1 MTAHGGRKRSAATT
15 RYNEDA
21 FEVNPYVLMRGSK
34 QETVLKLEE
43 RFNELFQYLNHH
55 LYTLHHDVSNLVI
68 TDEGAIAKL
77 REVNAKL
84 LALNRRLT
92 AEHVVDVPLS
102 VMADSYKAGHYLMYP
117 DAQVMSAYGE
127 FREPM
132 PGMKDNRFVFYGFR
146 NIIKTYLEKQW
157 TVEDVDAADAFY
169 SKHNLLNTPYPF
181 PKDLFLK
188 FIDENNG
195 FFPVRI
201 EALPEGTVAHTHT
214 PVFII
219 TAEGEYSRLCTF
231 LETVLTMVWYPTTV
245 ATLSRHT
252 RHLIEKYFKE
262 SVDDAYMYLLDSR
275 LHDFGFRAC
284 TCVEQSIIG
293 GKAHLLSFGG
303 SDTMTACYSAQ
314 FGDNG
319 GEPVATSIPA
329 TEHSVMTSWP
339 TEKAAME
346 NFLLKY
352 KDAPVVACVMDSY
365 DYSNALKN
373 VLPQVADMVPV
384 GHTIVLRPDSGNPV
398 AEVLRGLTEA
408 EKVFGADKNLKG
420 YKVLKRSAV
429 IQGDGITYK
438 TIDEILQAVLAAGYS
453 AQNVAFG
460 MGGGLLQKV
469 NRDTMSFATKLSY
482 IQEKGGEIREIMK
495 MPKTDLSKFSLPGL
509 LDVHKLE
516 PEGEYSHFL
525 QVVPREAPHNESDR
539 RSQLIVVYDN
549 GPVPGQ
555 DETFAAVRNRVN
567 AQWEA
572 TNDLLTGYDAVSP
585 ELREKIGVVRQQNR
599 AKLAAAQ
606 ANPKHDPF
614 NRDVRAQIEAL
625 KRNTR
630 EELGEAAAMTDA
642 SFSSPA
648 RCSTTRRHR
657 S

>member
-1 MTAHGGRKRSAATT
+1 MHVVFCDIISLMPAFITAAMPRNECVYELIVCCWQGMSKEFDALQLRYYELRKNLGEHLLYIQHEVTDSSP
-15 RYNEDA
+15 EDA
-21 FEVNPYVLMRGSK
+21 IK
-34 QETVLKLEE
+34 
-43 RFNELFQYLNHH
+43 
-55 LYTLHHDVSNLVI
+55 TLRK
-68 TDEGAIAKL
+68 A
-77 REVNAKL
+77 NAKL

-92 AEHVVDVPLS
+92 AEHVVDVPMS

-117 DAQVMSAYGE
+117 KAQVMSAYGE

-157 TVEDVDAADAFY
+157 TVEDVDDAEAFY
-169 SKHNLLNTPYPF
+169 SQHLNTPYPF

-188 FIDENNG
+188 FIHKNKG

-219 TAEGEYSRLCTF
+219 TATGEYSRLCTF

-252 RHLIEKYFKE
+252 RHLIEKYFEE
-262 SVDDAYMYLLDSR
+262 SVDKSSKYLLVSR

-314 FGDNG
+314 FGDNDG
-319 GEPVATSIPA
+319 KPVATSIPA

-346 NFLLKY
+346 NFLLQY

-365 DYSNALKN
+365 DYSKALKN
-373 VLPQVADMVPV
+373 VLPQVAAMVPA
-384 GHTIVLRPDSGNPV
+384 GHTLVLRPDSGNPV

-408 EKVFGADKNLKG
+408 EKVFGSDVNGKG

-482 IQEKGGEIREIMK
+482 IQEEDGEIREIMK

-509 LDVHKLE
+509 LDVFKYE
-516 PEGEYSHFL
+516 PHGDFL
-525 QVVPREAPHNESDR
+525 QVVPRETPHDERDH

-549 GPVPGQ
+549 GPVEEGQ
-555 DETFAAVRNRVN
+555 DETFAQLRARVN
-567 AQWEA
+567 AQWKA
-572 TNDLLTGYDAVSP
+572 TNDLLPGYDAVSP
-585 ELREKIGVVRQQNR
+585 ELREKIARVRQQNR
-599 AKLAAAQ
+599 CC
-606 ANPKHDPF
+606 
-614 NRDVRAQIEAL
+614 
-625 KRNTR
+625 
-630 EELGEAAAMTDA
+630 
-642 SFSSPA
+642 SSESKA
-648 RCSTTRRHR
+648 
-657 S
+657 